1 MPAFL
6 QQGAAEQAVNLLGG
20 AGAAIIWFSVAAA
33 NAIVFFWVCEELIQL
48 SPFQRTLALVLLVL
62 LCYKLDASC
71 RKPQGFVTG

>member
-33 NAIVFFWVCEELIQL
+33 NAIVFFLGIRRIDPIIPL
-48 SPFQRTLALVLLVL
+48 SADTVLLVL
-62 LCYKLDASC
+62 LCYKLGASC